1 MNLLAHLHLGQGLSP
16 GESAGNLTA
25 DFCREAG
32 SPAFQRGVHFHRA
45 IDAFTDTHA
54 DVAKARWIFTGE
66 LRRFGGV
73 LSDLAFDLCLSRTWP
88 EWAGATDRH
97 GFIDD
102 RLRAVLDAADPI
114 PAKALVVVERMADE
128 RWLHQYWDSE
138 GIRASIDRLAARRP
152 VASKMIGAERI
163 IERHYGDFVSLFR
176 AFYPELVEH
185 ASTLLARHNQNS
197 TPRIGRP
204 TRNAP
209 ATAAGART

>member
-1 MNLLAHLHLGQGLSP
+1 
-16 GESAGNLTA
+16 
-25 DFCREAG
+25 
-32 SPAFQRGVHFHRA
+32 
-45 IDAFTDTHA
+45 
-54 DVAKARWIFTGE
+54 
-66 LRRFGGV
+66 
-73 LSDLAFDLCLSRTWP
+73 
-88 EWAGATDRH
+88 
-97 GFIDD
+97 
-102 RLRAVLDAADPI
+102 
-114 PAKALVVVERMADE
+114 MADE